1 MFASRQYKQYN
12 FDLRLEGML
21 LDFNQ
26 SINQLNQSTNS
37 ICTLYDHLLFS
48 SATKAWHKM
57 FNTKQSKN
65 SAWAALSGLVLKPC
79 KQRVL
84 FCIYQNNQRSRGVN
98 CMHVGTAVKTA
109 QKFWLWNQS
118 VLMRC
123 TIDLLHDSMHYA
135 ITYALDAKATT
146 WLVWPHNQQDCHG

>member
-1 MFASRQYKQYN
+1 MQERKKGRHLVCFMFASRQYKQYN

-65 SAWAALSGLVLKPC
+65 SA
-79 KQRVL
+79 
-84 FCIYQNNQRSRGVN
+84 
-98 CMHVGTAVKTA
+98 
-109 QKFWLWNQS
+109 
-118 VLMRC
+118 
-123 TIDLLHDSMHYA
+123 
-135 ITYALDAKATT
+135 
-146 WLVWPHNQQDCHG
+146 